1 MQRAIPAALAVVV
14 VCAGAAAGCH
24 GERTPLGPT
33 GSPGGV
39 PPPRLAATH
48 FLAFGDSVTAG
59 EVTVPGRP
67 PGAEGPSLIG
77 HLTVVP
83 EVSYPMVLGRRLAE
97 RYQGQTIAVDNAG
110 RPGESAAR
118 ALSRFVATMV
128 DARPDAVL
136 LLDGYNDLESLTS
149 ITAAAVGMAQMVEAA
164 QAQGA
169 NVFIAT
175 LTPGIPGRQRSPSE
189 PLVGA
194 YNSLVRAV
202 AASHDAALVDL
213 FELAAA
219 NPSAWIGVDGLHPTE
234 EGYARIAEAFL
245 IAIRTRLEQR

>member
-14 VCAGAAAGCH
+14 VCAGVAAGCH
-24 GERTPLGPT
+24 GDRTPLGPT
-33 GSPGGV
+33 ALPDV
-39 PPPRLAATH
+39 APPPRLAATH

-77 HLTVVP
+77 HLAVVP
-83 EVSYPMVLGRRLAE
+83 AVSYPMVLGRRLAE
-97 RYQGQTIAVDNAG
+97 RYQGQAIAVDNAG

-118 ALSRFVATMV
+118 ALSRFVATMA

-136 LLDGYNDLESLTS
+136 LLDGYNDLESVAS
-149 ITAAAVGMAQMVEAA
+149 IAAAAEGVAQMVEAA
-164 QAQGA
+164 QAEGA
-169 NVFIAT
+169 DVFVAT

-194 YNSLVRAV
+194 YNSLVRTI
-202 AASHDAALVDL
+202 AAGHDATLVDL
-213 FELAAA
+213 FALAAGD
-219 NPSAWIGVDGLHPTE
+219 PSAWIGIDGLHPTE

-245 IAIRTRLEQR
+245 AAIRARLEQR